1 MKEKNYL
8 WNTSSVI
15 IAVLLVLPVLAIF
28 TTAVG
33 ETDEL
38 FSHLISTVMPTY
50 AYNTVVLV
58 IGTMF
63 LSLVFGIPSA
73 WVMAMCRVPGERV
86 LQWALVLPLAM
97 PGYIIG
103 YIFTDWFD
111 FAGPIQILLRDLT
124 GWVPGE
130 YWFPD
135 IRTLSGAIIVLS
147 LVLYPY
153 IYLLCRAAFMEQNV
167 SLLQSARL
175 LKCSPWE
182 SFRRISLPLVRP
194 SMAVGLSL
202 VAMETIGDFGTVSY
216 FAVNT
221 LTTAVY
227 DTWLG
232 YSSLTAA
239 AKISAIMLVIVILLL
254 STERYSRRKQK
265 LFQNQF
271 SSREDFRYDL
281 SGWRKWLALFWC
293 WGLVCVAFLFPLGQL
308 MIYAYK
314 YFAQSW
320 TPEFREY
327 AVNSLYV
334 SVVAAIIGV
343 IIAMIVNF
351 NQRVSPSKKNQ
362 AYMRLASMGYAVP
375 GTVLA
380 IGVMVPVLFMDHLVN
395 DIAKVM
401 EWGRPGLIF
410 SGSMFALIFAMVV
423 RFSAVAIG
431 SIESSLSITPFERF
445 ASRPDQLL
453 KRTTGVLFTPP
464 LPSGGIWAHRGPS
477 LLELR
482 ALLDERGEDASSLP
496 AGEGRWMPFTPVQA
510 ADLRERYAD
519 DLFWLRAGADG
530 LARLTEDPEPATAS
544 TNWPPA
550 SKERGRDD
558 DGQTGRLAHSG

>member
-1 MKEKNYL
+1 MKEKNSI
-8 WNTSSVI
+8 WKASSGSL
-15 IAVLLVLPVLAIF
+15 ALLLVLPIFAIF
-28 TTAVG
+28 FTAIG
-33 ETDEL
+33 ETDQL
-38 FSHLISTVMPTY
+38 FSHLMSTVLPTY
-50 AYNTVVLV
+50 TFNTVALAAGVML
-58 IGTMF
+58 

-73 WVMAMCRVPGERV
+73 WLMAMCRLPSERI

-97 PGYIIG
+97 PAYIVG

-111 FAGPIQILLRDLT
+111 FAGPIQIALRDLM
-124 GWVPGE
+124 GWQAGD

-135 IRTLSGAIIVLS
+135 IRTLGGAIVVLA

-153 IYLLCRAAFMEQNV
+153 VYLLCRAAFMEQNV

-182 SFRRISLPLVRP
+182 SFYRISLPLVRP
-194 SMAVGLSL
+194 AIAVGLSL

-239 AKISAIMLVIVILLL
+239 AKISAIMLVFVILLL

-271 SSREDFRYDL
+271 SSREDFRYQL
-281 SGWRKWLALFWC
+281 SGWKKWLALTWC
-293 WGLVCVAFLFPLGQL
+293 WGLVSIAFIFPLGQL
-308 MIYAYK
+308 LIYAYK

-320 TPEFREY
+320 TAEFQQY
-327 AVNSLYV
+327 AINSLYV
-334 SVVAAIIGV
+334 SLSAAV
-343 IIAMIVNF
+343 IAVLIALVVNF
-351 NQRVSPSKKNQ
+351 YQRLSAKRSAV
-362 AYMRLASMGYAVP
+362 AFMRFSSLGYAVP

-395 DIAKVM
+395 DIAKAM

-410 SGSMFALIFAMVV
+410 SGSMFAIIFALVV

-431 SIESSLSITPFERF
+431 SIESSLSKVSPSLDMASRTMGCNANQMLRRVHLPLIRRGALIAGLLVFIESMKELNASLLLRPFNFETLATYVYNF
-445 ASRPDQLL
+445 ASDE
-453 KRTTGVLFTPP
+453 
-464 LPSGGIWAHRGPS
+464 H
-477 LLELR
+477 LEL
-482 ALLDERGEDASSLP
+482 AAMPAVLLVLVGLVPLVLVNRSL
-496 AGEGRWMPFTPVQA
+496 EQV
-510 ADLRERYAD
+510 
-519 DLFWLRAGADG
+519 
-530 LARLTEDPEPATAS
+530 
-544 TNWPPA
+544 
-550 SKERGRDD
+550 
-558 DGQTGRLAHSG
+558 H